1 MVVVQLTDLHIG
13 ADWGKD
19 DPAATLE
26 ATVAAI
32 LAAGLEADAV
42 VVTGDLSENGAPAEY
57 ELARSLLAPFGDRVH
72 VLPGNHDDRTAL
84 REAFGLGGAG
94 AERIDYAAELGQLR
108 LIALDTTVPGVDGGA
123 LAVDQLEWLGS
134 ALGATELPTLI
145 AMHHPPIWTGM
156 PAFDAIGLPAADRA
170 ALGEVVAAGSD
181 GCALISG
188 HVHRVI
194 AGELAGRAVLVAP
207 STFMQSE
214 LDLRSGEIELNADPP
229 GYAVHSIEGRE
240 VASHVQFLAAT

>member
-94 AERIDYAAELGQLR
+94 AERSDYAAELGQLR
-108 LIALDTTVPGVDGGA
+108 LIALDTTVPGADGGA